1 MKLTIFTPTYN
12 REKYL
17 KKLYDSL
24 LNQTNKNFNWI
35 IVDDGSTDDT
45 EKVVKGFIKQK
56 KIKIKYFK
64 QKNSG
69 KHIAH
74 NKGVKEC
81 NTELFFCVDSDDYL
95 TNDAVQLILSLWESN
110 NNNNTGII
118 ALRGYFDGKV
128 MGNEI
133 PRNIKQ
139 STLSDLYYM
148 YGKKGETA
156 LIFKTEYLKKNLFP
170 KFDGEKFLSEE
181 FIYNRIDKIGK
192 MIILNKVI
200 YKMEYLEEGLTK
212 NYIKMWKSSPKGV
225 ISLLNSRYDVSRNLL
240 GIRKYYRCIRVILIL
255 NAFCISK
262 NISINK
268 NTPNKFLSNTLLLP
282 SFFISK
288 IKFK

>member
-12 REKYL
+12 REKHL

-45 EKVVKGFIKQK
+45 EELVKGFIKEK
-56 KIKIKYFK
+56 KIEIKYFK

-95 TNDAVQLILSLWESN
+95 VNDAVQLILSVWDNN
-110 NNNNTGII
+110 NNNNTGIV
-118 ALRGYFDGKV
+118 ALRGYFDGEI
-128 MGNEI
+128 MGNEM
-133 PRNIKQ
+133 PTSIKQ
-139 STLSDLYYM
+139 STLSDLYYV

-170 KFDGEKFLSEE
+170 QFDEEKFLSEE
-181 FIYNRIDKIGK
+181 LIYNEIDKIGK
-192 MIILNKVI
+192 MTVLNKVI

-212 NYIKMWKSSPKGV
+212 NYIKMWKNSPKGV
-225 ISLLNSRYDVSRNLL
+225 ISVLKSRYDISKNLI
-240 GIRKYYRCIRVILIL
+240 GIRKYYRCIRVILIF
-255 NAFCISK
+255 NAFCINRK
-262 NISINK
+262 ISINK